1 MTEQRPDTDERDDP
15 GGTPSPG
22 QDSLM
27 AKPATA
33 GSGEETTRPTAA
45 PGVYEADEDDQRRG
59 RAVKPGN

>member
-1 MTEQRPDTDERDDP
+1 MTEQRPDTDERNDP

-22 QDSLM
+22 PDNLT
-27 AKPATA
+27 AKPVTP
-33 GSGEETTRPTAA
+33 GSPGETTQPTAA